1 MDPDHREAQKHI
13 DPTDPDPQHCLKRS
27 RNPSLLPVVI
37 GQRPAAA
44 SRMKG
49 VKGERGQGLLLVN
62 RGRRCRGRRASD
74 PAARGHRGNLGL
86 MEVFMRT
93 GGEKVPALRTQAAV
107 GGREAAAVGN
117 TVRYEAGRRGGGS

>member
-44 SRMKG
+44 SRMKR

-62 RGRRCRGRRASD
+62 RGRGSGGRRASD
-74 PAARGHRGNLGL
+74 TAARGHRRHLCL
-86 MEVFMRT
+86 VEVFMRT

-107 GGREAAAVGN
+107 RGREAAAVGN
-117 TVRYEAGRRGGGS
+117 TVRYKASGRGGGS